1 MGHHWHHVK
10 QILEHVHIIRAHV
23 HFQCLEDL
31 SIGRHATQMSKA
43 QEERREGRPIPSC
56 NFSFTDILTC
66 IMHAACARACRLSP
80 LRRRE
85 GGWKKDIKFQSS
97 PLVENF
103 VSQRRA
109 ARCRRTETY
118 PQRDKD
124 DFEFERN
131 AEQVQAYV
139 LPKED
144 GGISKI
150 YINSRMFYHLE
161 LSPCKCVGTGNGNA
175 RVPMPWRE

>member
-1 MGHHWHHVK
+1 M
-10 QILEHVHIIRAHV
+10 
-23 HFQCLEDL
+23 
-31 SIGRHATQMSKA
+31 
-43 QEERREGRPIPSC
+43 
-56 NFSFTDILTC
+56 
-66 IMHAACARACRLSP
+66 
-80 LRRRE
+80 

-118 PQRDKD
+118 PQRRCTYKIGVLDKD
-124 DFEFERN
+124 DFEFEGN

-144 GGISKI
+144 GGQFEDVLPFGIVT
-150 YINSRMFYHLE
+150 L
-161 LSPCKCVGTGNGNA
+161 
-175 RVPMPWRE
+175 